1 MFFWRGVV
9 FFGGKVNCGEFAAI
23 RIIGQNHR
31 RSATRTRSAQRPE
44 RQVNNSIM
52 RKTELTAGKT
62 RVSIQG
68 YEGSFHQVAA
78 EQFFGKDVQVITCA
92 TFREV
97 VRVAAS
103 RRESDGGVMAIEN
116 SIAGSI
122 LPNYNLLQQSDLR
135 VVGEI
140 YLQIGQNLLVN
151 PGVKLEDI
159 REVHSHHMALLQCI
173 DFLEKHPG
181 WKLVETED
189 TALSAKHLAQHR
201 GRHAAAIASR
211 RAADLFGLD
220 VLASDIQTMKNNY
233 TRFLILQREDEA
245 GTVDRPDKASVNFHT
260 DHSRGSLARVL
271 TKIAEGGINLSK
283 LQSFPIPGSE
293 WEYSFHADM
302 EFEDIGQFERVI
314 ETMRPITAE
323 LKIYGIYKKGLTV

>member
-1 MFFWRGVV
+1 M
-9 FFGGKVNCGEFAAI
+9 
-23 RIIGQNHR
+23 
-31 RSATRTRSAQRPE
+31 TPTPE
-44 RQVNNSIM
+44 TNVKR
-52 RKTELTAGKT
+52 T

-78 EQFFGKDVQVITCA
+78 QQFFGKEVEVITCA

-97 VRVAAS
+97 IRVAAS
-103 RRESDGGVMAIEN
+103 KKESDGGVMAIEN

-122 LPNYNLLQQSDLR
+122 LPNYNLLQKSNLR
-135 VVGEI
+135 IVGEI
-140 YLQIGQNLLVN
+140 YLQIRQNLLTN
-151 PGVKLEDI
+151 PGVKLDDI

-173 DFLEKHPG
+173 DFLEKHPQ

-189 TALSAKHLAQHR
+189 TALSAKHLQQHR
-201 GRHAAAIASR
+201 NRHTAAIASKL
-211 RAADLFGLD
+211 AADLFGLE
-220 VLASDIQTMKNNY
+220 VLAPAIQTMKNNY
-233 TRFLILQREDEA
+233 TRFLILQREDSARKVEN
-245 GTVDRPDKASVNFHT
+245 PDKASVNFHT

-302 EFEDIGQFERVI
+302 EFDTLGQFHRVI
-314 ETMRPITAE
+314 EAIHPITAE
-323 LKIYGIYKKGLTV
+323 LKVYGVYRKGRTV